1 MEQEYDIIKIQ
12 DELKEYIT
20 ALLSPSKEITNSST
34 LDDMNIDSLALVK
47 IFVFVEKNFGI
58 SLSDSGLS
66 RENIETFGKL
76 SEYIFKLINK
86 KNY

>member
-1 MEQEYDIIKIQ
+1 MQKKYDLNKIQ
-12 DELKEYIT
+12 IELKEYLT
-20 ALLSPSKEITNSST
+20 ALLSPSKEISLSST
-34 LDDMNIDSLALVK
+34 LEDMNIDSLALVK

-76 SEYIFKLINK
+76 SEYISDLLNK
-86 KNY
+86 K